1 MKRLILLGIFVTFL
15 LVLPFHFAFAQ
26 DISDQQSTSG
36 GQIELSPST
45 VPTAT
50 PSPRAQKVD
59 YTLPYPGLLPDNPLY
74 ALKAIRDKVI
84 EFLISDPVKKADFYL
99 LSSDKRVNTGYYLIM
114 KDKDD
119 MGVLY
124 ISKSNNYMSMAE
136 SQALSA
142 GSKGNET
149 VQRIKTA
156 IKKHEEVINQMESQ
170 VDKKN
175 RTKLQHEIDRL
186 EEMQSLIKKK

>member
-15 LVLPFHFAFAQ
+15 LVLPFHFTFAQ
-26 DISDQQSTSG
+26 DIPDQQSTSG

-99 LSSDKRVNTGYYLIM
+99 LSSDKRVNTGYYLII
-114 KDKDD
+114 KGKDD